1 MVLCLYSIVIVKN
14 ISNYLEIVVSFAK
27 ASLFLLVKIN
37 KMSTQPK
44 LTRFNQNVLSKFQIY
59 NSIFMTLPF
68 DAITKTGVLL
78 PLFHETC
85 KKGFANGDNPTTIVD
100 TFFKK
105 YQARRTSESQ
115 ISLLFRFIQYIERQ
129 VVLFDAIE
137 DAAFPIV
144 NNMDGIG
151 TLRSLK
157 ESANSNNKLE
167 DLKHYL
173 EEFKVRIVLTAHP
186 TQFYPGSVLG
196 IITDL
201 TDAIKSNDLLRINDL
216 LAQLGKTPF
225 FKHEK
230 PTPYDEAV
238 SLIWYLENVFYKSFG
253 KIFDYIQQNI
263 FEDKPIDND
272 IINIGFWPGGDRD
285 GNPFVTPEI
294 TLKVANRLKETII
307 KNYYKDVRSL
317 RRKLTFAG
325 VEERITLLEHK
336 LYNSMLDHN
345 SKEGI
350 GLLELTS
357 ELKEVKEIIIKQH
370 QSLYVSELNSL
381 INKIHLFGYHFA
393 VLDIRQDSRAHHKVF
408 TAMVE
413 GLIESG
419 SAIFPKNYNSLSE
432 KEQVQILSKV
442 KGEVDLSIFNDE
454 EVLKTLNT
462 IKAIKTIQDNNGERA
477 ANRYIIS
484 NNQTTLNVMQLFAM
498 LKLVGFQ
505 DKLTVDIGP
514 LFETITDLENAHL
527 VMEELYT
534 NPEYSKHLK
543 ERGNKQTIMLGFS
556 DGTKDG
562 GYLMANWG
570 IFKAKERLTEMS
582 RKYDVTVIFF
592 DGRGGPPARGGG
604 KTHQFYASLGPTIED
619 KEVQLTIQGQTI
631 SSNFG
636 TLDSSQYNLEQLIS
650 SGISNQLNDT
660 NWSMSSD
667 NIEVMDALANI
678 SYQTYVDFKNHPM
691 FLPYLERMST
701 LKYYAKTN
709 IGSRPSKRGKAE
721 GLVFEDLRAIPF
733 VGSWSQLKQN
743 VPGFFGVG
751 TALKHFEDNGEF
763 NKVVALYN
771 ESSFFKTLIENSM
784 MSLSKSFFDLTKY
797 MAEDKEFGEFWT
809 VIYTEYETTKRLLL
823 KLSGYKVLMENE
835 PAGKAS
841 IDVRESIVLP
851 LLTIQQYALKKIQE
865 LEKDEVRDEKQIA
878 VFEKI
883 VTRSLF
889 GNINASRNSA

>member
-1 MVLCLYSIVIVKN
+1 MP
-14 ISNYLEIVVSFAK
+14 
-27 ASLFLLVKIN
+27 
-37 KMSTQPK
+37 TQPK
-44 LTRFNQNVLSKFQIY
+44 LTRFKQNVLSKYQIY

-68 DAITKTGVLL
+68 DTISKTGVLL

-85 KKGFANGDNPTTIVD
+85 EKGFANGDNPTTIVE

-105 YQARRTSESQ
+105 YQARRSEESQ

-157 ESANSNNKLE
+157 EAIKSE
-167 DLKHYL
+167 DKTETLKAYL

-186 TQFYPGSVLG
+186 TQFYPGAVLG

-201 TDAIKSNDLLRINDL
+201 DNAIKSNDLLKINDL

-225 FKHEK
+225 FKHKK

-238 SLIWYLENVFYKSFG
+238 SLIWYLENVFYESFG
-253 KIFDYIQQNI
+253 RIFDYIQQNI
-263 FEDKPIDND
+263 FDGNTIEND

-285 GNPFVTPEI
+285 GNPFVTPVT
-294 TLKVANRLKETII
+294 TLKVATRLKHTIL
-307 KNYYKDVRSL
+307 KNYYTDIRKL
-317 RRKLTFAG
+317 KRKLTFREVDNKVADL
-325 VEERITLLEHK
+325 EAKIHAMRNNNNSHLLSPSEFIS
-336 LYNSMLDHN
+336 N
-345 SKEGI
+345 
-350 GLLELTS
+350 LEDI
-357 ELKEVKEIIIKQH
+357 KDIIIKEH
-370 QSLYVSELNSL
+370 QSLYLNDINSL
-381 INKIHLFGYHFA
+381 INKVHLFGFHFA
-393 VLDIRQDSRAHHKVF
+393 SLDIRQDSRAHDAVF
-408 TAMVE
+408 NNMVDT
-413 GLIESG
+413 LIEHG
-419 SAIFPKNYNSLSE
+419 SDIFPENYHDLSE
-432 KEQVQILSKV
+432 KDQVKILSEI
-442 KGEVDLSIFNDE
+442 KGEINLDIFQDE
-454 EVLKTLNT
+454 DVLKTLQT
-462 IKAIKTIQDNNGERA
+462 IKAIKTIQETNGERA

-498 LKLVGFQ
+498 LKLVAFHE
-505 DKLTVDIGP
+505 DLTVDIGP
-514 LFETITDLENAHL
+514 LFETIEDLENAPQ
-527 VMEELYT
+527 VMEELYS
-534 NPEYSKHLK
+534 NPNYAAHLK
-543 ERGNKQTIMLGFS
+543 KRGNKQTIMLGFS

-570 IFKAKERLTEMS
+570 IFKAKERLTEVS

-636 TLDSSQYNLEQLIS
+636 TQDSSQYNLEQLIS
-650 SGISNQLNDT
+650 SGIYNRLNE
-660 NWSMSSD
+660 NNIGMSEE
-667 NIEVMDALANI
+667 NRMVMNDLAVR
-678 SYQTYVDFKNHPM
+678 SYKTYSDFKSHPM

-709 IGSRPSKRGKAE
+709 IGSRPSKRGKSTE
-721 GLVFEDLRAIPF
+721 LVFSDLRAIPF

-751 TALKHFEDNGEF
+751 TALKHYEDTGNFE
-763 NKVVALYN
+763 KVKQLYN
-771 ESSFFKTLIENSM
+771 SSSFFKTLIENSM

-797 MAEDKEFGEFWT
+797 MADDLEFGEFWKL
-809 VIYTEYETTKRLLL
+809 IFAEYELSKRLIL
-823 KLSGYKVLMENE
+823 KLTGYKELMEEE

-851 LLTIQQYALKKIQE
+851 LLTIQQFALKKIQE
-865 LEKDEVRDEKQIA
+865 LQKTNPDDKDQIE
-878 VFEKI
+878 VFEKL